1 MEVDETISVVASIAS
16 RSAAESVS
24 SGSAS
29 KKQALQ
35 QPSVDASFR
44 RRSAAPALNA
54 LAVAF
59 AANSIAYAVVENSA
73 FRALLTTLG
82 WPGDLPSRELVRNA
96 VQHNSAAVR
105 QDVIDL
111 LKDAV
116 VTLAADGWTNV
127 KRQKVTNIVLMLQG
141 KALYWCSIVN
151 TGENTAEWLA
161 GQLLRIIT
169 TLINEHKARVIGVV
183 VDNEAVNGAAHRL
196 LLPDLPF
203 LIHIPCAAHT
213 IQLIV
218 RSCLELPQMKPLVE
232 QLCTLIRF
240 FDVKE
245 NRIALRRIQ
254 EAREMGEADSRRRR
268 HCCCAAQLCDA
279 ARTSRPPCSAEV
291 YHQQR

>member
-161 GQLLRIIT
+161 GQLLRS
-169 TLINEHKARVIGVV
+169 ARSF
-183 VDNEAVNGAAHRL
+183 ASL
-196 LLPDLPF
+196 
-203 LIHIPCAAHT
+203 T
-213 IQLIV
+213 
-218 RSCLELPQMKPLVE
+218 
-232 QLCTLIRF
+232 
-240 FDVKE
+240 
-245 NRIALRRIQ
+245 
-254 EAREMGEADSRRRR
+254 
-268 HCCCAAQLCDA
+268 
-279 ARTSRPPCSAEV
+279 
-291 YHQQR
+291 

>member
-1 MEVDETISVVASIAS
+1 MVAMEVDETISVVASIAS

-116 VTLAADGWTNV
+116 VTLAADGWTHEKASESDKHCAHAV
-127 KRQKVTNIVLMLQG
+127 GQSAVLVQHRQHRREHSGV
-141 KALYWCSIVN
+141 
-151 TGENTAEWLA
+151 A
-161 GQLLRIIT
+161 G
-169 TLINEHKARVIGVV
+169 
-183 VDNEAVNGAAHRL
+183 GAA
-196 LLPDLPF
+196 
-203 LIHIPCAAHT
+203 AAHHHH
-213 IQLIV
+213 
-218 RSCLELPQMKPLVE
+218 
-232 QLCTLIRF
+232 
-240 FDVKE
+240 
-245 NRIALRRIQ
+245 A
-254 EAREMGEADSRRRR
+254 
-268 HCCCAAQLCDA
+268 
-279 ARTSRPPCSAEV
+279 
-291 YHQQR
+291 HQQR